1 MQRTDP
7 GPERLAHSSLEP
19 CKSISH
25 YCGVSKLDWLPD
37 PLRRL
42 SKLRTLDTGEVLFRQ
57 GDRANAIFEV
67 DGGRMRLVRQTVDN
81 HPVTLHTARPGELF
95 AEAALFADR
104 YHCDA
109 VAAVAS
115 RVRIIPKRALTNAFR
130 NDPALAERFMAV
142 LARQIHGLRSRL
154 EGRNIRSARERVLN
168 HLALSADP
176 VSRSVTLDG
185 TLLDLASEI
194 GLSHEALYRA
204 LASLAKEG
212 VIARTRSTIILQKRR
227 RL

>member
-1 MQRTDP
+1 MAT
-7 GPERLAHSSLEP
+7 
-19 CKSISH
+19 
-25 YCGVSKLDWLPD
+25 LDWLPD
-37 PLRRL
+37 RLRAL
-42 SKLRTLDTGEVLFRQ
+42 SKVRSLDAGAVLFRQ

-67 DGGRMRLVRQTVDN
+67 ERGRMRLVRQTIDN

-109 VAAVAS
+109 VAASAS
-115 RVRIIPKRALTNAFR
+115 RVRVLPKRPLLAAFR
-130 NDPALAERFMAV
+130 DDPAVGERFMAV

-168 HLALSADP
+168 YLVLAADADTRA
-176 VSRSVTLDG
+176 VALDG
-185 TLLDLASEI
+185 TLMDLASEI
-194 GLSHEALYRA
+194 GLSHEALYRTLAA
-204 LASLAKEG
+204 LVRDG
-212 VIARTRSTIILQKRR
+212 VIKRTRSSIVLQKAR

>member
-1 MQRTDP
+1 
-7 GPERLAHSSLEP
+7 
-19 CKSISH
+19 
-25 YCGVSKLDWLPD
+25 
-37 PLRRL
+37 
-42 SKLRTLDTGEVLFRQ
+42 
-57 GDRANAIFEV
+57 
-67 DGGRMRLVRQTVDN
+67 
-81 HPVTLHTARPGELF
+81 
-95 AEAALFADR
+95 
-104 YHCDA
+104 
-109 VAAVAS
+109 
-115 RVRIIPKRALTNAFR
+115 
-130 NDPALAERFMAV
+130 MAV